1 MEFPDLA
8 YERKLWKKNVR
19 LVAGIDEAGRGAW
32 AGPVT
37 AAAVILPGEPAV
49 LRGLQGVR
57 DSKQLSARQRE
68 HWALRIKKIAV
79 FWAVGF
85 ASHGEIDRLGILPA
99 TRLAMQR
106 AVSGLKQKPQ
116 HLLIDAVRLSDVGI
130 PQTSLIRG
138 DVHVLSIACASI
150 LAKTAR
156 DAKLR
161 SLAVKYPDYGF
172 ERHKGYGTAF
182 HQQALKIHGACP
194 SHRFSFAPIRDLK
207 TNIPRM
213 HD

>member
-1 MEFPDLA
+1 MEFPDLVH
-8 YERKLWKKNVR
+8 EKKLWKKNVC

-32 AGPVT
+32 AGPV
-37 AAAVILPGEPAV
+37 AAAAMILPNDTGV
-49 LRGLQGVR
+49 LSELKGVR

-68 HWALRIKKIAV
+68 HWAERIKRVAMH
-79 FWAVGF
+79 WAVGF

-106 AVSGLKQKPQ
+106 ALAGLQRKPQ
-116 HLLIDAVRLSDVGI
+116 HLLIDAVRLPDVDI
-130 PQTSLIRG
+130 PQTSLVRG

-161 SLAVKYPDYGF
+161 SLAMKYPDYGF
-172 ERHKGYGTAF
+172 ERHKGYGTAY
-182 HQQALKIHGACP
+182 HQHALKIHGACP
-194 SHRFSFAPIRDLK
+194 SHRFSFAPIRNLNANLRRK
-207 TNIPRM
+207 
-213 HD
+213 HA